1 MCEAK
6 GNLYAVMKEI
16 LRRMYGLDL
25 GGVRAP
31 LANLAPEDE
40 AIVSFVTGRQKLLGR
55 GFGDRK
61 TIRSLLGGTGE
72 DVGDQG
78 LDQVD
83 GYGELAGMD
92 EQRIKDRIA
101 ALVGAGI
108 LKRGVYHTLISG
120 KE

>member
-1 MCEAK
+1 MA
-6 GNLYAVMKEI
+6 
-16 LRRMYGLDL
+16 
-25 GGVRAP
+25 
-31 LANLAPEDE
+31 
-40 AIVSFVTGRQKLLGR
+40 GRQKLIGR